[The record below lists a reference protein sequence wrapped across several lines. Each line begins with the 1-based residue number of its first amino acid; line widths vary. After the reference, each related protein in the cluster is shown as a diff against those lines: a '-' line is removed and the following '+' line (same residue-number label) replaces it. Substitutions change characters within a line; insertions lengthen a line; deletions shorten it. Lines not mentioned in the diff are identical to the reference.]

1 MFEKW
6 ELPKYFFL
14 GIIIDKIIAL
24 TQCLFYEILYFAAV
38 YVLGATLR

>member
-1 MFEKW
+1 MNFNDR
-6 ELPKYFFL
+6 
-14 GIIIDKIIAL
+14 DKIIAL